1 MTAYALTAL
10 ITLLVLI
17 LLFGVAVNV
26 GMARGRYGIKA
37 PATSGHDMFDRAYR
51 IQMNTIESSVLMLP
65 ALWLCAGFY
74 SDTRA
79 AILGAFWLLAR
90 IWYAIG
96 YQRNPAS
103 REAGFTLSVLAFA
116 LLWVGAMWGVARTL
130 LG

>member
-1 MTAYALTAL
+1 MTTFALTAL
-10 ITLLVLI
+10 ITLLVLV

-37 PATSGHDMFDRAYR
+37 PATSGHEMFDRAYR
-51 IQMNTIESSVLMLP
+51 IQMNTIESSLLMLP
-65 ALWLCAGFY
+65 AMWICAGFY

-79 AILGAFWLLAR
+79 AILGLVWLIAR
-90 IWYAIG
+90 VWYAIG

-103 REAGFTLSVLAFA
+103 REGGFVLSVLAFV
-116 LLWVGAMWGVARTL
+116 LLWVGALWGVARNL